1 MSVVRPFRQQRKTI
15 TGVALGVWLFAL
27 FVGIAHACGWVEPS
41 IAPVHAVAASASQH
55 SSDEGT
61 PVGCEQ
67 FCKSDIPVVTK
78 LPPLGDQPDAQ
89 PLIVADRDIGVAV
102 ALPPAFQ
109 LAPAAH
115 PPPDVTAYLRFA
127 HLRL

>member
-1 MSVVRPFRQQRKTI
+1 MFRPFRQQRKTI

-27 FVGIAHACGWVEPS
+27 FVGIANGCGWVEPNM
-41 IAPVHAVAASASQH
+41 APVHVVAASTSEQH
-55 SSDEGT
+55 SDEGA

-67 FCKSDIPVVTK
+67 FCKADIPIVTK
-78 LPPLGDQPDAQ
+78 LSPLGDQPDAQ
-89 PLIVADRDIGVAV
+89 PLIVVVRDISVA
-102 ALPPAFQ
+102 AAPPPVLQ
-109 LAPAAH
+109 LALAAR

>member
-1 MSVVRPFRQQRKTI
+1 MFTPIRQQCKTI

-41 IAPVHAVAASASQH
+41 SAPVHAVAANASQH
-55 SSDEGT
+55 SSDEGA

-78 LPPLGDQPDAQ
+78 LPPLADQPDAQ
-89 PLIVADRDIGVAV
+89 PLIVAVNNVRVVRAS
-102 ALPPAFQ
+102 P
-109 LAPAAH
+109 LAMRLGQAAH
-115 PPPDVTAYLRFA
+115 STSDVPPFLRVTR
-127 HLRL
+127 LRL

>member
-1 MSVVRPFRQQRKTI
+1 MFRSFRQQRKTI
-15 TGVALGVWLFAL
+15 TSFALVVWLFAL
-27 FVGIAHACGWVEPS
+27 FVGIAHACGLDEPTTAS
-41 IAPVHAVAASASQH
+41 PDAAAASPSGGP
-55 SSDEGT
+55 SDTGT
-61 PVGCEQ
+61 PDGCEQ
-67 FCKSDIPVVTK
+67 FCKANVPMVTK
-78 LPPLGDQPDAQ
+78 LPYLGDQPDAQ

-115 PPPDVTAYLRFA
+115 PSPDVTAYIRFA

>member
-1 MSVVRPFRQQRKTI
+1 MFRSFRQQRKTI
-15 TGVALGVWLFAL
+15 TSIALVVWLFAL
-27 FVGIAHACGWVEPS
+27 FVGIAHACGLDEPTTAS
-41 IAPVHAVAASASQH
+41 PDVVAANPSERP
-55 SSDEGT
+55 SDTGALND
-61 PVGCEQ
+61 CEQ
-67 FCKSDIPVVTK
+67 FCKANVPVVSK
-78 LPPLGDQPDAQ
+78 LQFLGDQPDAQ

-109 LAPAAH
+109 LAPIAH